1 MKRLSNVIH
10 QGLRVRQLHA
20 TSSRAFP
27 RQVGIPA
34 PPQLQKTGLL
44 FDEDVL
50 TPAEEE
56 DTNEGTSAG
65 HMYLGQQRQVLQYM
79 RLIEHDMPKLV
90 QYRVPFTPPSSERPL
105 IVRTI
110 DYCGEEHPAAS
121 KRVVVSPVSQLPLR
135 TQDAIHNIKLLA
147 GARWSP
153 EPPRDSGIGS
163 TEKVDE
169 HGYIK
174 ISCEDFPEPGMNLKW
189 ISDAF
194 DRLIDQAHSG
204 KRFTDVPVDTRHIE
218 ARKRKAK
225 KGEQDLGARIT
236 LKDFPKEWLPVDSI
250 GVADSPHET
259 STEQQPQQP

>member
-1 MKRLSNVIH
+1 MKRILSIAH
-10 QGLRVRQLHA
+10 HGLRVRQFHA
-20 TSSRAFP
+20 THCHSFP
-27 RQVGIPA
+27 RRQVGIPA

-44 FDEDVL
+44 FDEDTL
-50 TPAEEE
+50 TPQEEE

-65 HMYLGQQRQVLQYM
+65 HTYLGQQRQVLQYM

-90 QYRVPFTPPSSERPL
+90 QYRIPFTPPSTERPL

-110 DYCGEEHPAAS
+110 DYCGEEHPASA

-135 TQDAIHNIKLLA
+135 TPDAVHNIKLLA

-153 EPPRDSGIGS
+153 ETPRDSGVGLG
-163 TEKVDE
+163 EKVDE

-189 ISDAF
+189 ISDVF
-194 DRLIDQAHSG
+194 DRLIEQAHKSG
-204 KRFTDVPVDTRHIE
+204 KRFASVPVDTRHVE

-225 KGEQDLGARIT
+225 KGEQDLGARIS
-236 LKDFPKEWLPVDSI
+236 LKDFPREWLPAEPAGTANASN
-250 GVADSPHET
+250 ET
-259 STEQQPQQP
+259 RSQPAS